1 MMHKV
6 LSLFVLFFLFL
17 CDASNFAFANEQSIY
32 ESKLHSSE
40 PQQFVGILVSHNK
53 VRQKFNQQP
62 LTWSNSLAS
71 YAQQWVSRLAET
83 QNCQMLHRPNYKGEH
98 DSERYLQV
106 HGENLFW
113 ASAEKL
119 ANGSAKLQHFSSVD
133 VVRAWAEEEAY
144 YDYQTNTC
152 QPGQDCGHFT
162 QMIWHESQKIGCAK
176 AVCADKSQIWAC
188 NYHPRGNYIGER
200 PY

>member
-83 QNCQMLHRPNYKGEH
+83 QNCQMLHRPNYQSEH

-162 QMIWHESQKIGCAK
+162 QMVWHESQQIGCAK